1 MIADGLQTILWP
13 GATDNDAASWEL
25 RRKAWDHPSVMLGG
39 SDAGAHLD
47 RMQGANYPTRFLA
60 DCIRGRKLTTLE
72 HGVHL
77 LTQVPAELFGLRDRG
92 ILAEGTHADMVLFD
106 PLLIESEMLT
116 MVEDLPGGTSR
127 LYAGSVG
134 VNHVFVS
141 GVEVVRNSEATGKLP
156 GSIIRS
162 GVDTDTVA
170 LN

>member
-1 MIADGLQTILWP
+1 M
-13 GATDNDAASWEL
+13 
-25 RRKAWDHPSVMLGG
+25 
-39 SDAGAHLD
+39 
-47 RMQGANYPTRFLA
+47 
-60 DCIRGRKLTTLE
+60 
-72 HGVHL
+72 HL

-92 ILAEGTHADMVLFD
+92 TLSEGAHADMVLFD

-116 MVEDLPGGTSR
+116 MVDDLPGGTSR

-141 GVEVVRNSEATGKLP
+141 GVEVVRNSEATGELP